1 MGTVIVQDRTTVDPI
16 TLIGEEA
23 GICWGADITD
33 KEKNYRRGVDCIKSN
48 HGRTMEFP
56 DIFLTIKG
64 YSSKVIR
71 EFYTHVI
78 GNTRLQ
84 SSTRYIDYSN
94 QFENVIPNTVKNNSE
109 ALNVWNEFMKKVPET
124 ISKLKEFG
132 VPTEDATNVLPLA
145 YETKIVVKMNLRSL
159 MNMAEMRLCNRA
171 YWEYRQLMKDILF
184 ALECYSDEWE
194 DIIYGLKLFVP
205 RCEKR
210 GHCPETKG
218 CGKMPGKEVN

>member
-23 GICWGADITD
+23 GICWGADVTD

-56 DIFLTIKG
+56 DIFLTING

-171 YWEYRQLMKDILF
+171 YWEYRQLMKDIMW
-184 ALECYSDEWE
+184 ALENYSDEWE
-194 DIIYGLKLFVP
+194 DIIYDLKLFVP
-205 RCEKR
+205 RCEKL

-218 CGKMPGKEVN
+218 CGKMPRKEVN